1 MLLTKEFWI
10 GALERAIKTFAQTL
24 LALLGTDAVG
34 VLNADLNQSLLA
46 SLAAAGISVLTSI
59 STPKTVTTSTE
70 K

>member
-24 LALLGTDAVG
+24 LALVGTDAVG
-34 VLNADLNQSLLA
+34 VLNVDITQSVLA

-59 STPKTVTTSTE
+59 STPKTVTNSTD

>member
-24 LALLGTDAVG
+24 LALVGTDAVG
-34 VLNADLNQSLLA
+34 VLNVDMAQSVLA

>member
-10 GALERAIKTFAQTL
+10 GAIERAIKTFAQTL
-24 LALLGTDAVG
+24 LALVGTDAVG
-34 VLNADLNQSLLA
+34 VLNVDITQSILA

-59 STPKTVTTSTE
+59 STPKTVSHTTE

>member
-1 MLLTKEFWI
+1 MLLTKEFWL
-10 GALERAIKTFAQTL
+10 GTLERAIKTFAQTL

-59 STPKTVTTSTE
+59 STPKTVTNSTD

>member
-24 LALLGTDAVG
+24 LALVGTDAVG
-34 VLNADLNQSLLA
+34 VLNVDIAQSVLA
-46 SLAAAGISVLTSI
+46 SLAAAGISVLSSI

>member
-10 GALERAIKTFAQTL
+10 GALERAVKTFAQTL
-24 LALLGTDAVG
+24 LALVGTDAVG
-34 VLNADLNQSLLA
+34 VLNVDIAQSVLA
-46 SLAAAGISVLTSI
+46 SLAAAAISVLTSI

>member
-1 MLLTKEFWI
+1 MLLTKEFWV

-59 STPKTVTTSTE
+59 STPKTVTNSTD

>member
-1 MLLTKEFWI
+1 MLLSKEFWI

-24 LALLGTDAVG
+24 LALVGTDAVG
-34 VLNADLNQSLLA
+34 VLNVDIAQSALA
-46 SLAAAGISVLTSI
+46 ALAAAGISVLTSI

>member
-24 LALLGTDAVG
+24 LALVGTDAVG
-34 VLNADLNQSLLA
+34 VLNVDITQSILA

-59 STPKTVTTSTE
+59 STPKTVTNTKE
-70 K
+70 

>member
-24 LALLGTDAVG
+24 LALVGTDAVG
-34 VLNADLNQSLLA
+34 VLNVDITQSILA

-59 STPKTVTTSTE
+59 STPKTVTNSTE

>member
-24 LALLGTDAVG
+24 LALVGTDAVG
-34 VLNADLNQSLLA
+34 VLNVDIAQSVLA

>member
-24 LALLGTDAVG
+24 LALVGTDAVG
-34 VLNADLNQSLLA
+34 VLNVDITQSILA

>member
-24 LALLGTDAVG
+24 LALVGTDAVG
-34 VLNADLNQSLLA
+34 VLNVDIAQSVLA

-59 STPKTVTTSTE
+59 STPKTVTNSTE

>member
-10 GALERAIKTFAQTL
+10 GAIERAVKTFAQTL
-24 LALLGTDAVG
+24 LALVGTDAVG
-34 VLNADLNQSLLA
+34 VLNVDITQSILA

>member
-10 GALERAIKTFAQTL
+10 GALERAVKTFAQTL
-24 LALLGTDAVG
+24 LALVGTDAVG
-34 VLNADLNQSLLA
+34 VLNVGITQSILA

>member
-24 LALLGTDAVG
+24 LALVGTDAVG
-34 VLNADLNQSLLA
+34 VLNVDIAQSALA
-46 SLAAAGISVLTSI
+46 ALAAAGISVLTSI

>member
-1 MLLTKEFWI
+1 MLITKEFWV

-24 LALLGTDAVG
+24 LALVGTDAVG
-34 VLNADLNQSLLA
+34 VLNVDILQSVLA

-59 STPKTVTTSTE
+59 STPKTVTNSTD

>member
-1 MLLTKEFWI
+1 MLLTKEFWL
-10 GALERAIKTFAQTL
+10 GTLERAIKTFAQTL

-59 STPKTVTTSTE
+59 STPKTVTNTKE
-70 K
+70 

>member
-1 MLLTKEFWI
+1 MLLTKEFWV

-24 LALLGTDAVG
+24 LALVGTDAVG
-34 VLNADLNQSLLA
+34 VLNVDITQSILA

-59 STPKTVTTSTE
+59 STPKTVTNSTE

>member
-10 GALERAIKTFAQTL
+10 GAIERAIKTFAQTL
-24 LALLGTDAVG
+24 LALVGTDAVG
-34 VLNADLNQSLLA
+34 VLNVDIAQSVLA